1 MLVKKI
7 ISSGKSLMKN
17 FFHNQCKTKYNQ
29 CKTKY
34 NQNLYVLGYKEK
46 QVLVLDNKPALGMPF
61 TQ

>member
-1 MLVKKI
+1 MLLKKI

-17 FFHNQCKTKYNQ
+17 FFHNQCKTKYNHNP
-29 CKTKY
+29 Y
-34 NQNLYVLGYKEK
+34 LLGYKEK